1 MNRMPLVTIARRDMP
16 LDDLVARV
24 YHLELSECR
33 DLPEFKEAIR
43 LLLRNVDEVLDTLG
57 CYRPQERRVRRAVE
71 RVKQR
76 AVTLRNLCAGIP
88 KTFDDPEGWRKAAD
102 YVIANYEQ
110 FRIEAG
116 LLYQVAVPGA
126 SFGVLRA
133 AL

>member
-1 MNRMPLVTIARRDMP
+1 MVPVTIARRDMP

-33 DLPEFKEAIR
+33 DLSEFKEGVR
-43 LLLRNVDEVLDTLG
+43 LLLRNVDDVLETLG
-57 CYRPQERRVRRAVE
+57 CYRPEERRVRRAAE

-76 AVTLRNLCAGIP
+76 AVTLTNLCAAIP
-88 KTFDDPEGWRKAAD
+88 ETFDDPDGWRKAAD
-102 YVIANYEQ
+102 YIIANYEQ
-110 FRIEAG
+110 FRVEAG
-116 LLYQVAVPGA
+116 LLYQIAVPGA

>member
-1 MNRMPLVTIARRDMP
+1 MTALTIARREMP
-16 LDDLVARV
+16 LDDLVVRV

-33 DLPEFKEAIR
+33 DWAEFKEGIR

-57 CYRPQERRVRRAVE
+57 CYQPVERKIRRAVD

-76 AVTLRNLCAGIP
+76 AVALKNLCAAIP
-88 KTFDDPEGWRKAAD
+88 ECLDDPEGWPATAARI
-102 YVIANYEQ
+102 IANYEQ

-116 LLYQVAVPGA
+116 LLYQIAVPGA

>member
-1 MNRMPLVTIARRDMP
+1 MVPAIIARRDMP

-33 DLPEFKEAIR
+33 DLDEFKEGLR
-43 LLLRNVDEVLDTLG
+43 LMLRNVDEVMDTLG
-57 CYRPQERRVRRAVE
+57 GYRPEDRRVRRASE

-76 AVTLRNLCAGIP
+76 ATTLKNLCARVP
-88 KTFDDPEGWRKAAD
+88 ETFDDPEGWRKAAD
-102 YVIANYEQ
+102 FIIANYEQ

-116 LLYQVAVPGA
+116 LLYQIAVPGA
-126 SFGVLRA
+126 SFGVLRS

>member
-1 MNRMPLVTIARRDMP
+1 MVPVTIARRDMP

-33 DLPEFKEAIR
+33 DEGEFQEGVR
-43 LLLRNVDEVLDTLG
+43 LLLRNVDEVMDTLG
-57 CYRPQERRVRRAVE
+57 SYRPEDRRVRRAAE
-71 RVKQR
+71 RVKRR
-76 AVTLRNLCAGIP
+76 AATLKNLCAKVP
-88 KTFDDPEGWRKAAD
+88 ETFDGPEEWRKAAD
-102 YVIANYEQ
+102 FIVANYEQ

-116 LLYQVAVPGA
+116 LLYQIAVPEA

>member
-1 MNRMPLVTIARRDMP
+1 MVPVTIARRDMP
-16 LDDLVARV
+16 LDDLVAKV

-33 DLPEFKEAIR
+33 ELNDFKEGLR

-57 CYRPQERRVRRAVE
+57 CYRPQESRVRRAVE
-71 RVKQR
+71 RVKYR
-76 AVTLRNLCAGIP
+76 AVVLRNLCAAVP
-88 KTFDDPEGWRKAAD
+88 KTFHDPEGWRREAEGI
-102 YVIANYEQ
+102 IANYEQ

-116 LLYQVAVPGA
+116 LLYQIAVPGA